1 MEKFNHSYINNP
13 IKIALIGCGRISQ
26 KHLRAIDLQGS
37 NAKLSVI
44 CDTNQE
50 RINKAKEFINNEF
63 KDHKQVIKD
72 LKIFNDFNKL
82 IESVKQGLIEIDL
95 VVLTTPSGLHP
106 IQTIMAANS
115 GINVCTEKPMA
126 TSWEDGISMVKT
138 CDENKVKLFVVKQNR
153 FNPTLQLLKRQI
165 DKGRFGRINL
175 VTVNVFWQRPQS
187 YYDQDKWRGTWELD
201 GGALMNQASH
211 YVDLLI
217 WLIGPVE
224 TISAETSTLGRNIEV
239 EDTAAISLKWEN
251 GALGTLAVTMLT
263 YPKNIEG
270 SVTIL
275 GEKGTVKVGG
285 ISVNQIEKWD
295 FEDKNNDDKLVDQVS
310 YNSCKVYGEGHIP
323 YYKNI
328 IDTLKGQA
336 KPMSDGNTGLKSLEL
351 LVASYESAETGKKI
365 KIPLE
370 NNFNKKK
377 EI

>member
-1 MEKFNHSYINNP
+1 MSKINHTEINNP

-26 KHLRAIDLQGS
+26 KHLRAIALQGS
-37 NAKLSVI
+37 DAKLSVI

-50 RINKAKEFINNEF
+50 RINKAKEFINNAF
-63 KDHKQVIKD
+63 KNHDQVIKE
-72 LKIFNDFNKL
+72 LKIFNDFNKV
-82 IESVKQGLIEIDL
+82 IESVKQGFIEIDL

-106 IQTIMAANS
+106 IQTIMAAKS

-153 FNPTLQLLKRQI
+153 FNPTLQLLKKQI
-165 DKGRFGRINL
+165 DNDRFGRINL
-175 VTVNVFWQRPQS
+175 ITVNVFWQRPQS
-187 YYDQDKWRGTWELD
+187 YYDQDNWRGTWKLD

-217 WLIGPVE
+217 WLNGPVE
-224 TISAETSTLGRNIEV
+224 TISAETSTLGREIEV
-239 EDTAAISLKWEN
+239 EDTAAISLKWKN

-310 YNSCKVYGEGHIP
+310 YNSSKVYGDGHIP
-323 YYKNI
+323 FYKNI
-328 IDTLKGQA
+328 RTY
-336 KPMSDGNTGLKSLEL
+336 PM
-351 LVASYESAETGKKI
+351 GKK
-365 KIPLE
+365 
-370 NNFNKKK
+370 
-377 EI
+377 